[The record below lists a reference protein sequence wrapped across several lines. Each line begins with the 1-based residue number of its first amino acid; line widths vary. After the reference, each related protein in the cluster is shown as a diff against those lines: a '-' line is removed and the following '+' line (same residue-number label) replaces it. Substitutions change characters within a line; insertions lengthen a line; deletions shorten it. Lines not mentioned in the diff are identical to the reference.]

1 MRNAQLEEQCASVPD
16 LRAEVEQLGQ
26 RTEMLLVMLGE
37 KEEEL
42 EGALADMREV
52 KHMYRQ
58 HLDELLQKY
67 NPPVSEP
74 ASPPQPPDQ
83 A

>member
-52 KHMYRQ
+52 KH
-58 HLDELLQKY
+58 ELLQKY
-67 NPPVSEP
+67 TPPVSEP